1 MNHLKKILFLFIL
14 LPVICSSCTERIDI
28 NLDDSAIK
36 LVVEGAITTERK
48 SHKVFL
54 STTSGYFYNQQPE
67 PVPGALVTISD
78 GVNMYN
84 LTEASPGLYQTASFV
99 RGSEGLTYTLNIKL
113 NTQVGGYTEYS
124 ASSKIFPVA
133 TPDSINLLY
142 HPEWSSQGLWEV
154 RCYLQDPPSTDF
166 YRFLIS
172 RNGTLISDTL
182 DEWVVTD
189 DRFFNG
195 YYVYGAT
202 VAYLDQGTDEEKLN
216 AGDVI
221 VVELNN
227 LEEEYANFIWDAQS
241 ELRGSY
247 PLFSGP
253 PANVKGNISNGAI
266 GFFSAYD
273 VSKAYAIA
281 TTPRKE

>member
-1 MNHLKKILFLFIL
+1 MSQLKSIVFLFFL
-14 LPVICSSCTERIDI
+14 LTVIGSSCTERIEI
-28 NLDDSAIK
+28 NLDESTVK
-36 LVVEGAITTERK
+36 LVVEGSITTERK

-54 STTSGYFYNQQPE
+54 STTSGYFFNQKPE
-67 PVPGALVTISD
+67 AVPGAVLTISD
-78 GVNMYN
+78 GVKKYN
-84 LTEASPGLYQTASFV
+84 LTETSPGVYQTASFV

-113 NTQVGGYTEYS
+113 NTQVGGATEYS

-133 TPDSINLLY
+133 TPDSINLQY
-142 HPEWSSQGLWEV
+142 HPDWSSQGMWEV
-154 RCYLQDPPSTDF
+154 RCYLQDPISADF

-172 RNGTLISDTL
+172 RNGALISDTL

-195 YYVYGAT
+195 SYVYGAT
-202 VAYLDQGTDEEKLN
+202 VAYLDQGTEEERLK
-216 AGDVI
+216 AGDVV

-227 LEEEYANFIWDAQS
+227 LEEEYANFIWNAQS

-253 PANVKGNISNGAI
+253 PANVKGNINNGAI
-266 GFFSAYD
+266 GYFSAYD

-281 TTPRKE
+281 TAPSND

>member
-1 MNHLKKILFLFIL
+1 MSHLKNIVFLFLL
-14 LPVICSSCTERIDI
+14 LQVISSSCTERIDLK
-28 NLDDSAIK
+28 LDDSAIK
-36 LVVEGAITTERK
+36 LVVEGSITTERK
-48 SHKVFL
+48 SHKVSL
-54 STTSGYFYNQQPE
+54 STTSGYFYNQKPD
-67 PVPGALVTISD
+67 PVQGALVTISD
-78 GVNMYN
+78 GVNIYN
-84 LTEASPGLYQTASFV
+84 LTEASPGAYQTASFV
-99 RGSEGLTYTLNIKL
+99 RGSKGLTYTLNVKL
-113 NTQVGGYTEYS
+113 NTQIGGYTEYS
-124 ASSKIFPVA
+124 ASSKIYPVA

-142 HPEWSSQGLWEV
+142 HPDWSSEGLWEV

-166 YRFLIS
+166 YRFMIS

-182 DEWVVTD
+182 DEWIVTD

-202 VAYLDQGTDEEKLN
+202 VAYLDQGKEEEKLI
-216 AGDVI
+216 AGDIV

-227 LEEEYANFIWDAQS
+227 LEEDYANFIWNAQS

-253 PANVKGNISNGAI
+253 PANVKGNLSNGAI
-266 GFFSAYD
+266 GFFSAHD

-281 TTPRKE
+281 TAPKKD